1 MKNPRVG
8 YFGGTF
14 DPPHLGHIILA
25 VEAKY
30 YLGLDEFKWIVT
42 PEPPHK
48 KGRSITPVKYRLDML
63 KQVVADQM
71 MFEISEVDIQRVPP
85 HYAADTVEILKNQQP
100 SAELVYIIGEDS
112 LRDLSDWYE
121 TSRFISAI
129 DQLAIA
135 PRPEVSVDL
144 DQLERM
150 LPGLSDKIIFIPDV
164 MIDISSSLI
173 RERVREGAPFEH
185 FLIDSVAEYIKM
197 NQLYLTGN
205 DLGSS

>member
-25 VEAKY
+25 AEAKY
-30 YLGLDEFKWIVT
+30 YLGLDEFRWVIT

-63 KQVVADQM
+63 KLVVADQM
-71 MFEISEVDIQRVPP
+71 MFEISEVDIQRIPP

-112 LRDLSDWYE
+112 LKDLPDWYE

-129 DQLAIA
+129 DQLAVA
-135 PRPEVSVDL
+135 PRPEVSADL
-144 DQLERM
+144 DQLDRI

-164 MIDISSSLI
+164 LIDISSSMI

-185 FLIDSVAEYIKM
+185 FLIDSVADYIKM

>member
-25 VEAKY
+25 VKAKE
-30 YLGLDEFKWIVT
+30 YLDLDEFRWIIT

-48 KGRSITPVKYRLDML
+48 KDRTITPVKYRLEML
-63 KQVVADQM
+63 KLVVADQG
-71 MFEISEVDIQRVPP
+71 MFEVSEVDIQRDPP

-112 LRDLSDWYE
+112 LKDLPDWHE
-121 TSRFISAI
+121 TSRFLSAI
-129 DQLAIA
+129 DQLAVA
-135 PRPEVSVDL
+135 PRPEVSTDM
-144 DQLERM
+144 DQLELI
-150 LPGLSDKIIFIPDV
+150 LPGLSDKIVFIPDV
-164 MIDISSSLI
+164 MIEISSSMI

-197 NQLYLTGN
+197 NQLYLPEN
-205 DLGSS
+205 E

>member
-1 MKNPRVG
+1 MKKPRVG

-25 VEAKY
+25 AEAKY
-30 YLGLDEFKWIVT
+30 YLGLDEFRWVIT

-63 KQVVADQM
+63 KLVVADQM
-71 MFEISEVDIQRVPP
+71 MFEISEVDIQRIPP

-100 SAELVYIIGEDS
+100 SEELVYIIGEDS
-112 LRDLSDWYE
+112 LKDLPDWYE

-129 DQLAIA
+129 DQLAVA
-135 PRPEVSVDL
+135 PRPEVSADL

-164 MIDISSSLI
+164 LIDISSSMI

>member
-1 MKNPRVG
+1 VKNPRVG